1 MQFQLAGLA
10 SGFDWRVM
18 IDQLMEIERI
28 PQARLREDQSENT
41 DKKDSLQRV
50 DTKLQALKNS
60 VSGFNDSVL
69 YNSKGVS
76 LSDETL
82 GITALAGTSAQEGS
96 YKIEVT
102 QLATSSKRDGNAD
115 VGGTIGSADTV
126 ISSLNLSTEI
136 TEGTFFIN
144 GQEITIQ
151 ETDTLQDV
159 FDGIS
164 IATSGVVSASY
175 DEIEDRV
182 TLTSSSGELELGG
195 SSDSSNFLAALK
207 LEQIEVVSAG
217 GGSTS
222 VSSSGTLGVVDLNN
236 SIASSGIGGGSPIT
250 GSGTITIN
258 GVAISFDAD
267 TESMSALMT
276 RVNESAANVTMTYDS
291 AADQFRIVNKSTG
304 ALEMPVID
312 SDSGLMAQLGLD
324 GSATV
329 GQDLQF
335 SIDDGATL
343 SSRSNVI
350 SENDHGI
357 QGLDITA
364 SEIGTQT
371 IGISRDSEAL
381 NEQINSFIAAFND
394 IQDYILEET
403 KVTVEDT
410 EVTRGDLAGNR
421 EISQLDSQLRSLAF
435 SQIEGLG
442 GDIFRLEH
450 IGIDFISGTSKLEI
464 KDPAKLESA
473 LATDLDQLEDLFTG
487 DIDGDGDT
495 EESFAT
501 RMDEFIENYTANGGV
516 LDTQINTLTEQNSD
530 IDAQIEE
537 MERRLEFTRQA
548 LEASFI
554 AMEEAQS
561 NIQQQA
567 NALAGLSLPQPQ

>member
-1 MQFQLAGLA
+1 
-10 SGFDWRVM
+10 M
-18 IDQLMEIERI
+18 IDQLMEIERL

-50 DTKLQALKNS
+50 DTKLQALKAS
-60 VSGFNDSVL
+60 VSAFNDSVL
-69 YNSKGVS
+69 YNSKGVN

-82 GITALAGTSAQEGS
+82 GITASAGTSAQEGS
-96 YKIEVT
+96 YNIEVT
-102 QLATSSKRDGNAD
+102 QLAASSKRDGNTD

-164 IATSGVVSASY
+164 IATSGVVSVSY
-175 DEIEDRV
+175 DEIEDKV

-207 LEQIEVVSAG
+207 LEQVEVVSAG

-222 VSSSGTLGVVDLNN
+222 VSSYSTLGVVDLNS
-236 SIASSGIGGGSPIT
+236 SIASSGIGVGSPIT

-267 TESMSALMT
+267 LESMSALMT
-276 RVNESAANVTMTYDS
+276 RVNESAANVTMSYDS
-291 AADQFRIVNKSTG
+291 AADQFRIVNNSTG

-312 SDSGLMAQLGLD
+312 SDSGLMAELGLD

-329 GQDLQF
+329 GRDLQF
-335 SIDDGATL
+335 SIDGGATL

-350 SENDHGI
+350 SESDHGI

-364 SEIGTQT
+364 SEIGSQT
-371 IGISRDSEAL
+371 IGISRDPEAL
-381 NEQINSFIAAFND
+381 SEQINSFIAAFND

-403 KVTVEDT
+403 KVTVEDA
-410 EVTRGDLAGNR
+410 EVTRGALAGNR
-421 EISQLDSQLRSLAF
+421 EISQMDSQLRSLAF
-435 SQIEGLG
+435 SQIQGLG

-464 KDPAKLESA
+464 KDSAKLESA
-473 LATDLDQLEDLFTG
+473 LAANLDQLEDLFSG

-495 EESFAT
+495 DESFAT
-501 RMDEFIENYTANGGV
+501 RMDEFIENFTADGGI

-530 IDAQIEE
+530 IDGQIEE

-554 AMEEAQS
+554 AMEEAQF

>member
-1 MQFQLAGLA
+1 
-10 SGFDWRVM
+10 
-18 IDQLMEIERI
+18 
-28 PQARLREDQSENT
+28 
-41 DKKDSLQRV
+41 
-50 DTKLQALKNS
+50 
-60 VSGFNDSVL
+60 
-69 YNSKGVS
+69 
-76 LSDETL
+76 
-82 GITALAGTSAQEGS
+82 
-96 YKIEVT
+96 
-102 QLATSSKRDGNAD
+102 
-115 VGGTIGSADTV
+115 
-126 ISSLNLSTEI
+126 
-136 TEGTFFIN
+136 
-144 GQEITIQ
+144 
-151 ETDTLQDV
+151 
-159 FDGIS
+159 
-164 IATSGVVSASY
+164 
-175 DEIEDRV
+175 
-182 TLTSSSGELELGG
+182 
-195 SSDSSNFLAALK
+195 
-207 LEQIEVVSAG
+207 
-217 GGSTS
+217 
-222 VSSSGTLGVVDLNN
+222 
-236 SIASSGIGGGSPIT
+236 
-250 GSGTITIN
+250 
-258 GVAISFDAD
+258 
-267 TESMSALMT
+267 
-276 RVNESAANVTMTYDS
+276 
-291 AADQFRIVNKSTG
+291 
-304 ALEMPVID
+304 MPVID

>member
-41 DKKDSLQRV
+41 DKKDSLQRA

>member
-50 DTKLQALKNS
+50 DTKLQALKTS
-60 VSGFNDSVL
+60 VSGFNDGVL
-69 YNSKGVS
+69 YNSKAVT

-82 GITALAGTSAQEGS
+82 GIIASAGTSAQEGS
-96 YKIEVT
+96 YNIDVT
-102 QLATSSKRDGNAD
+102 QLATSSKRNGNTD
-115 VGGTIGSADTV
+115 VGGTIGSADTL

-175 DEIEDRV
+175 DENADKV
-182 TLTSSSGELELGG
+182 MLTSSSGELELGG

-207 LEQIEVVSAG
+207 LEQIEMVSSG

-222 VSSSGTLGVVDLNN
+222 VSSSGTLGVVDLNS
-236 SIASSGIGGGSPIT
+236 SIASSGIGGGSPIS

-267 TESMSALMT
+267 SESMNALMT

-291 AADQFRIVNKSTG
+291 SADQFRIVNNSTG

-312 SDSGLMAQLGLD
+312 SDNGLMAELGLD
-324 GSATV
+324 GYATV
-329 GQDLQF
+329 GQDLRF
-335 SIDDGATL
+335 SIDGGATL

-350 SENDHGI
+350 SESDHGI
-357 QGLDITA
+357 QSLDITI
-364 SEIGTQT
+364 SEIGSQN

-381 NEQINSFIAAFND
+381 SEQINSFIATFND

-403 KVTVEDT
+403 KVTVEET
-410 EVTRGDLAGNR
+410 EVTRGNLAGNR

-435 SQIEGLG
+435 RQIEGLG

-464 KDPAKLESA
+464 KDASKLESA
-473 LATDLDQLEDLFTG
+473 LAANLDKLEDLFTG

-495 EESFAT
+495 SESFTA
-501 RMDEFIENYTANGGV
+501 RMDEFIENFTADGGI

-530 IDAQIEE
+530 IDSQIEE

>member
-151 ETDTLQDV
+151 ETDALQDV

>member
-18 IDQLMEIERI
+18 IDQLMEIERT

-50 DTKLQALKNS
+50 DTKLQALKTS
-60 VSGFNDSVL
+60 VSGFNDGVL
-69 YNSKGVS
+69 YNSKAVT

-82 GITALAGTSAQEGS
+82 GIIASAGTSAQEGS
-96 YKIEVT
+96 YNIDVT
-102 QLATSSKRDGNAD
+102 QLATSSKRNGNTD
-115 VGGTIGSADTV
+115 VGGTIGSADTL

-175 DEIEDRV
+175 DENADKV

-207 LEQIEVVSAG
+207 LEQIEMVSSG

-222 VSSSGTLGVVDLNN
+222 VSSSGTLGVVDLNS
-236 SIASSGIGGGSPIT
+236 SIASSGIGGGSPIS
-250 GSGTITIN
+250 GPGTITIN

-267 TESMSALMT
+267 SESMNALMT

-291 AADQFRIVNKSTG
+291 SADQFRIVNNSTG

-312 SDSGLMAQLGLD
+312 SDNGLMAELGLD
-324 GSATV
+324 GYATV
-329 GQDLQF
+329 GQDLRF
-335 SIDDGATL
+335 SIDGGATL

-350 SENDHGI
+350 SESDHGI
-357 QGLDITA
+357 QGLDITI
-364 SEIGTQT
+364 SEIGSQT

-381 NEQINSFIAAFND
+381 SEQINSFIATFND

-403 KVTVEDT
+403 KVTVEET
-410 EVTRGDLAGNR
+410 EVTRGNLAGNR

-435 SQIEGLG
+435 RQIEGLG

-464 KDPAKLESA
+464 KDAAKLESA
-473 LATDLDQLEDLFTG
+473 LAANLDKLEDLFTG

-495 EESFAT
+495 SESFTA
-501 RMDEFIENYTANGGV
+501 RMDEFIENFTADGGI

-530 IDAQIEE
+530 IDSQIEE

>member
-41 DKKDSLQRV
+41 EKKDSLQRV
-50 DTKLQALKNS
+50 DSKLQALKTS

-69 YNSKGVS
+69 YNSKAVT

-82 GITALAGTSAQEGS
+82 GITASAGTSAREGS
-96 YKIEVT
+96 YAIEVT
-102 QLATSSKRDGNAD
+102 QLATSSKRNGNTD
-115 VGGTIGSADTV
+115 VGGTIGSAGTV
-126 ISSLNLSTEI
+126 ISSLKLSTEI

-175 DEIEDRV
+175 DEIADKV

-222 VSSSGTLGVVDLNN
+222 VSSSGTLGVVDLDS

-267 TESMSALMT
+267 SESMNALMT

-291 AADQFRIVNKSTG
+291 AADQFRIVNNSTG

-312 SDSGLMAQLGLD
+312 SDNGLMAELGLD

-329 GQDLQF
+329 GQDLRF
-335 SIDDGATL
+335 SIDGGATL

-350 SENDHGI
+350 SESDHGI
-357 QGLDITA
+357 QGLDITI
-364 SEIGTQT
+364 SEIGYQT

-381 NEQINSFIAAFND
+381 SEQINSFIAAFND
-394 IQDYILEET
+394 IQDYILDET
-403 KVTVEDT
+403 KVTVEET

-435 SQIEGLG
+435 RQIEGLG

-464 KDPAKLESA
+464 KDSAKLESA
-473 LATDLDQLEDLFTG
+473 LAANLDKLEDLFSG

-495 EESFAT
+495 SESFAT
-501 RMDEFIENYTANGGV
+501 RMDEFIESFTADGGI

-530 IDAQIEE
+530 IDTQIEE